1 MEYRVIEAF
10 VDLLDDNHLYQVG
23 DTFPRPGKDVTLSR
37 INELASADN
46 KLGTPLIK
54 LADKATK
61 VEKKVEKKEVSLE
74 EKVKSSGLTK
84 TDINRMSTAELQEVA
99 KNFDVRDAEE
109 MSGNQI
115 KKMLNSALED

>member
-23 DTFPRPGKDVTLSR
+23 DTFPRPGNDVTLSR

-54 LADKATK
+54 LVDKATK
-61 VEKKVEKKEVSLE
+61 VEKKDEKKEVSLE

-84 TDINRMSTAELQEVA
+84 SDINRMSTAELQDLAKDFGVA
-99 KNFDVRDAEE
+99 DAEE

-115 KKMLNSALED
+115 KKLLNGAMED

>member
-54 LADKATK
+54 LADKAAK
-61 VEKKVEKKEVSLE
+61 NEKKVEKKEVSLE

-84 TDINRMSTAELQEVA
+84 SDINRMSTAELQEVA
-99 KNFDVRDAEE
+99 KDFGVADAEE

-115 KKMLNSALED
+115 KKLLNGAMED

>member
-54 LADKATK
+54 LVDKATK
-61 VEKKVEKKEVSLE
+61 VEKKDEKKEVSLE

-84 TDINRMSTAELQEVA
+84 SDINRMSTAELQDLAKDFGVA
-99 KNFDVRDAEE
+99 DAEE

-115 KKMLNSALED
+115 KKLLNGAMED

>member
-46 KLGTPLIK
+46 KLGMPLIK
-54 LADKATK
+54 FADKAAK

-99 KNFDVRDAEE
+99 KNFDVKDAEE

>member
-46 KLGTPLIK
+46 KLGMPLIK
-54 LADKATK
+54 LADKAAK
-61 VEKKVEKKEVSLE
+61 NEKKVEKEEVSLE

-84 TDINRMSTAELQEVA
+84 SDINRMSTAELQDLAKDFGVA
-99 KNFDVRDAEE
+99 DAEE

-115 KKMLNSALED
+115 KKLLNGAMED

>member
-54 LADKATK
+54 LVDKAAK
-61 VEKKVEKKEVSLE
+61 VEKNVEKKEVSLE

-84 TDINRMSTAELQEVA
+84 SDINRMSTAELQELAKDFGVA
-99 KNFDVRDAEE
+99 DAEE

-115 KKMLNSALED
+115 KKLLNGAMED

>member
-46 KLGTPLIK
+46 KLGMPLIK
-54 LADKATK
+54 FADKAAK
-61 VEKKVEKKEVSLE
+61 VEKNVEKKEVSLE

-84 TDINRMSTAELQEVA
+84 SDINRMSTAELQELAKDFGVA
-99 KNFDVRDAEE
+99 DAEE

-115 KKMLNSALED
+115 KKLLNGAMED

>member
-54 LADKATK
+54 LADKAAK
-61 VEKKVEKKEVSLE
+61 NEKKVEKEEVSLE

-84 TDINRMSTAELQEVA
+84 SDINRMSTAELQDLAKDFGVA
-99 KNFDVRDAEE
+99 DAEE

-115 KKMLNSALED
+115 KKLLNGAMED

>member
-23 DTFPRPGKDVTLSR
+23 DIFPRPGKDVTLSR

>member
-61 VEKKVEKKEVSLE
+61 VEKKDEKKEVSLE

-84 TDINRMSTAELQEVA
+84 SDINRMSTAELQDLAKDFGVA
-99 KNFDVRDAEE
+99 DAEE

-115 KKMLNSALED
+115 KKLLNGAMED

>member
-46 KLGTPLIK
+46 KLGMPLIK
-54 LADKATK
+54 YTDKATK
-61 VEKKVEKKEVSLE
+61 VEKKVENKEVSLE

-84 TDINRMSTAELQEVA
+84 SDINRMSTAELQELAKDFGVA
-99 KNFDVRDAEE
+99 DAEE

-115 KKMLNSALED
+115 KKLLNGAMED

>member
-54 LADKATK
+54 LVDKAAK

>member
-61 VEKKVEKKEVSLE
+61 VEKKDEKKEVSLE

-84 TDINRMSTAELQEVA
+84 SDINRMSTAELQDLAKDFGVA
-99 KNFDVRDAEE
+99 DAEE
-109 MSGNQI
+109 RSGNQI
-115 KKMLNSALED
+115 KKLLNGAMED